1 MRPRAAAAPP
11 LDALVGALARAGAT
25 GDVESHETHVS
36 LVAVAGDRA
45 LKVKKPVVLPFLDYG
60 TLARR
65 RAMCREEVRVNRRL
79 ARELYLGAVGL
90 RPEAGGLVIDRDD
103 EPGVVEVGVLMRR
116 FRSDETLAAR
126 VAAGTARPEDAR
138 AVGALLARFHAGQA
152 QPATAVVPALA
163 ALRAAVR
170 TTLDDLEAPPAGAA
184 HPAGVARLRGRLEAV
199 LSARREQLLE
209 RGARG
214 LVADGHG
221 DLRAEH
227 VVLTDPPQVVDA
239 LEFDPALRVADVAAD
254 LGFLVM
260 DLEGAGA
267 PDLGAALVAAYRAA
281 GGDPGDDALLAAV
294 ACYRALVRAKVDV
307 VRAGQG
313 DDAAAER
320 AEQRLALALRLGWRA
335 LGPVPL
341 VVCGPPASGKST
353 LAAAV
358 AAERGTAH
366 LSSDRLRKARAG
378 LDPGDRAPASAYRPA
393 RTLATYRELGESARA
408 ELDAGRGVVLDA
420 TLGAAAARDA
430 LRAGLGPHAEHL
442 LHVECR
448 VPAALADA
456 RAHARLLHAGE
467 ASDAGPDVA
476 ARLRRAWQPLDEV
489 PAGRHLILRAD
500 RPPPELLRELWAWL
514 DRSAVA

>member
-1 MRPRAAAAPP
+1 M
-11 LDALVGALARAGAT
+11 
-25 GDVESHETHVS
+25 
-36 LVAVAGDRA
+36 
-45 LKVKKPVVLPFLDYG
+45 
-60 TLARR
+60 
-65 RAMCREEVRVNRRL
+65 
-79 ARELYLGAVGL
+79 
-90 RPEAGGLVIDRDD
+90 
-103 EPGVVEVGVLMRR
+103 
-116 FRSDETLAAR
+116 
-126 VAAGTARPEDAR
+126 
-138 AVGALLARFHAGQA
+138 
-152 QPATAVVPALA
+152 
-163 ALRAAVR
+163 R
-170 TTLDDLEAPPAGAA
+170 TTLDDLEAAA
-184 HPAGVARLRGRLEAV
+184 TTQGRATSRGCAAAWRR
-199 LSARREQLLE
+199 SSSSRREELLE

-227 VVLTDPPQVVDA
+227 VLLTDPPQAVDA
-239 LEFDPALRVADVAAD
+239 VEFDAALRVGDVAVD

-267 PDLGAALVAAYRAA
+267 PDLAAALVAGYVAA
-281 GGDPGDDALLAAV
+281 GGDPGDDRLLAAT

-313 DDAAAER
+313 DDGAAGRAAA
-320 AEQRLALALRLGWRA
+320 RLALALRPGWRV
-335 LGPVPL
+335 LGPVAL
-341 VVCGPPASGKST
+341 VVCGAPASGKST

-366 LSSDRLRKARAG
+366 LSSDRLRKARTG
-378 LDPGDRAPASAYRPA
+378 VGPGDRAPASAYAPE
-393 RTLATYRELGESARA
+393 RTLATYRELGERARA

-430 LRAGLGPHAEHL
+430 LRAGLGPHAERL

-448 VPAALADA
+448 IPEALADV
-456 RAHARLLHAGE
+456 RAHARRRHPEG

-500 RPPPELLRELWAWL
+500 RPPTELLRELWAWL
-514 DRSAVA
+514 DRAAVP